1 MISPFITSIEGVS
14 IEELTTRFGSPL
26 FVVSE
31 RQLRQNIQGLFTAFQ
46 SRYSEVVYGWS
57 YKTNYS
63 SAIAQILHQEGAWA
77 EVVSKFEYEKAR
89 SLGIDGDKIIFNG
102 PYKPKAILQQAVI
115 EGAHIHVDHFD
126 ELALLQQIGTEL
138 NRVIPLT
145 LRLNFETDFS
155 ESWSRF
161 GFNIENGQALAA
173 AHQIKKSTVLK
184 LQGLHSH
191 IGTFILDTR
200 AYAAQTHIMCAFME
214 AVEAATDCEINS
226 LDLGGGFVS
235 RHAMQGIKLSENQI
249 VPTMDDYAKAI
260 CTPLLR
266 FATKRRQQGKPQP
279 RLILE
284 SGRAIVDDAVQLIT
298 RVVATK
304 ILPKGQH
311 AAILDAGVNL
321 FSVGHWYDHHIQRIK
336 NHLANTTPTALYG
349 PLCMNTDIIR
359 HKILLPPLTYNDQ
372 LIISPMGAYNHS
384 QSLQFIEYR
393 PNVVM
398 IHKNGNISTIRRAE
412 NLKTV
417 TFQENTLQF

>member
-1 MISPFITSIEGVS
+1 MVSNFISSIEGISV
-14 IEELTTRFGSPL
+14 EELTTRYGSPL

-31 RQLRQNIQGLFTAFQ
+31 RQLRQNIQRLLGAFQ
-46 SRYSEVVYGWS
+46 SRYSGVVYGWS

-89 SLGIDGDKIIFNG
+89 SLGVEGSKIIFNG
-102 PYKPKAILQQAVI
+102 PYKPKEILQQAVI

-161 GFNIENGQALAA
+161 GFNIENGQALDAA
-173 AHQIKKSTVLK
+173 QLIKHSAFLK
-184 LQGLHSH
+184 LEGLHNH

-200 AYAAQTHIMCAFME
+200 AYTAQTRIMCAFME
-214 AVEAATDCEINS
+214 KVEAVTNCEIKR
-226 LDLGGGFVS
+226 LDMGGGFVS
-235 RHAMQGIKLSENQI
+235 RSAMQGINLPDNQI
-249 VPTMDDYAKAI
+249 VPTMEEYADAI

-266 FATKRRQQGKPQP
+266 FATKRLKQGKPFPQ
-279 RLILE
+279 LILE
-284 SGRAIVDDAVQLIT
+284 SGRAIVDDTVHLIT

-304 ILPKGQH
+304 ILPKGQR

-321 FSVGHWYDHHIQRIK
+321 FSIGHWYDHKIQLTQQHK
-336 NHLANTTPTALYG
+336 GEMKPTNLYG

-359 HKILLPPLTYNDQ
+359 TQTLLPPLKYNDH

-398 IHKNGNISTIRRAE
+398 IHKNGHISTIRSAD
-412 NLKTV
+412 NLQTV
-417 TFQENTLQF
+417 TFQENTLQL

>member
-1 MISPFITSIEGVS
+1 MVSTIISSIEGVS
-14 IEELTTRFGSPL
+14 VEELATRYGSPL

-46 SRYSEVVYGWS
+46 SRYSDVVYGWS

-77 EVVSKFEYEKAR
+77 EVVSKLEYEKAR

-102 PYKPKAILQQAVI
+102 PYKPKNILQQAVI

-126 ELALLQQIGTEL
+126 ELTLLQEIGTEL
-138 NRVIPLT
+138 NHVIPLT
-145 LRLNFETDFS
+145 LRLNFETGFS

-173 AHQIKKSTVLK
+173 AHQIKKSAVLK

-200 AYAAQTHIMCAFME
+200 AYAAQTRIMCAFME
-214 AVEAATDCEINS
+214 VVEEATGCEINS
-226 LDLGGGFVS
+226 LDMGGGFVS
-235 RHAMQGIKLSENQI
+235 HHAMQGIKLPENQI
-249 VPTMDDYAKAI
+249 VPTMDDYAEAI

-266 FATKRRQQGKPQP
+266 FVTKRLKQGKPQP

-284 SGRAIVDDAVQLIT
+284 SGRAMVDDAVHLIT

-304 ILPKGQH
+304 KLPNGQR

-321 FSVGHWYDHHIQRIK
+321 FSLGHWYDHKIQLTQKHEGDR
-336 NHLANTTPTALYG
+336 NPTNLYG

-359 HKILLPPLTYNDQ
+359 HQIPLPPLTYNDR

-398 IHKNGNISTIRRAE
+398 IYKNGSMSTICRAE

-417 TFQENTLQF
+417 TFQENIQSF

>member
-1 MISPFITSIEGVS
+1 MVSTIISSIEGVS
-14 IEELTTRFGSPL
+14 VEELATRYGSPL

-46 SRYSEVVYGWS
+46 SRYSDVVYGWS

-89 SLGIDGDKIIFNG
+89 SLGVEGSKIIFNG
-102 PYKPKAILQQAVI
+102 PYKPKEILQQAVI

-126 ELALLQQIGTEL
+126 ELTLLQEIGTEL
-138 NRVIPLT
+138 NHVIPLT
-145 LRLNFETDFS
+145 LRLNFETGFS

-173 AHQIKKSTVLK
+173 AHQIKKSAVLK

-200 AYAAQTHIMCAFME
+200 AYAAQTRIMCAFME
-214 AVEAATDCEINS
+214 VVEEATGCEINS
-226 LDLGGGFVS
+226 LDMGGGFVS
-235 RHAMQGIKLSENQI
+235 HHAMQGIKLPENQI
-249 VPTMDDYAKAI
+249 VPTMDDYAEAI

-266 FATKRRQQGKPQP
+266 FVTKRLKQGKPQP

-284 SGRAIVDDAVQLIT
+284 SGRAMVDDAVHLIT

-304 ILPKGQH
+304 KLPNGQR

-321 FSVGHWYDHHIQRIK
+321 FSLGHWYDHKIQLTQKHEGDR
-336 NHLANTTPTALYG
+336 NPTNLYG

-359 HKILLPPLTYNDQ
+359 HQIPLPPLTYNDR

-398 IHKNGNISTIRRAE
+398 IYKNGSMSTICRAE

-417 TFQENTLQF
+417 TFQENIQSF

>member
-1 MISPFITSIEGVS
+1 MTSGFISSIEGVS
-14 IEELTTRFGSPL
+14 IEELTQRFGSPL

-31 RQLRQNIQGLFTAFQ
+31 RQLRQNIRGLLSAFQ
-46 SRYSEVVYGWS
+46 SHYSDVVYGWS

-89 SLGIDGDKIIFNG
+89 ALGIEGDHIIFNG

-126 ELALLQQIGTEL
+126 ELALLQDISVALKQ
-138 NRVIPLT
+138 VVPLT
-145 LRLNFETDFS
+145 LRLNFETDFG

-161 GFNIENGQALAA
+161 GFNIENGQALEAA
-173 AHQIKKSTVLK
+173 RRISNSAFLK

-191 IGTFILDTR
+191 IGTFMLDTH
-200 AYAAQTHIMCAFME
+200 AYAAQTRIMCAFME
-214 AVEAATDCEINS
+214 TVENATGCEITS

-235 RHAMQGIKLSENQI
+235 RLAMQGIELPESQI
-249 VPTMDDYAKAI
+249 VPTMDEYAKAI
-260 CTPLLR
+260 CTPLLHV
-266 FATKRRQQGKPQP
+266 TKQRLKHGKSRP

-321 FSVGHWYDHHIQRIK
+321 FSVGHWYDHKIQMTK
-336 NHLANTTPTALYG
+336 KHQGNVTPTTLYG
-349 PLCMNTDIIR
+349 PLCMNTDIVR
-359 HKILLPPLTYNDQ
+359 HKILLPALKYNDQ
-372 LIISPMGAYNHS
+372 LIIRPMGAYNHS

-398 IHKNGNISTIRRAE
+398 IHENGNISTIRRAE

-417 TFQENTLQF
+417 TFQEKTLPL

>member
-1 MISPFITSIEGVS
+1 MVSTIISSIEGVS
-14 IEELTTRFGSPL
+14 VEELATRYGSPL

-46 SRYSEVVYGWS
+46 SRYSDVVYGWS

-102 PYKPKAILQQAVI
+102 PYKPKNILQQAVI

-126 ELALLQQIGTEL
+126 ELTLLQEIGTEL
-138 NRVIPLT
+138 NHVIPLT
-145 LRLNFETDFS
+145 LRLNFETGFS

-173 AHQIKKSTVLK
+173 AHQIKKSAVLK

-200 AYAAQTHIMCAFME
+200 AYAAQTRIMCAFME
-214 AVEAATDCEINS
+214 VVEEATGCEINS
-226 LDLGGGFVS
+226 LDMGGGFVS
-235 RHAMQGIKLSENQI
+235 HHAMQGIKLPENQI
-249 VPTMDDYAKAI
+249 VPTMDDYAEAI

-266 FATKRRQQGKPQP
+266 FVTKRLKQGKPQP

-284 SGRAIVDDAVQLIT
+284 SGRAMVDDAVHLIT

-304 ILPKGQH
+304 KLPNGQR

-321 FSVGHWYDHHIQRIK
+321 FSLGHWYDHKIQLTQKHEGDR
-336 NHLANTTPTALYG
+336 NPTNLYG

-359 HKILLPPLTYNDQ
+359 HQIPLPPLTYNDR

-398 IHKNGNISTIRRAE
+398 IYKNGSMSTICRAE

-417 TFQENTLQF
+417 TFQENIQSF